1 MNGHRLVGKELR
13 DLLPQKPP
21 FVLLDAA
28 EVDIEAGRVRGWK
41 GFGATEELLPRDR
54 AGRLAPSLLVECMGQ
69 AAIVLMRSKG
79 GGGEV
84 LLGGL
89 NGLRFGAFPR
99 TGSLVE
105 IEVEIDRPLHNGVIF
120 RGRVLSEGRV
130 LLEAERMIAV
140 DAPGGA

>member
-1 MNGHRLVGKELR
+1 MSGRRLVGKELR

-28 EVDIEAGRVRGWK
+28 EVDVDAGRVRGWK
-41 GFGATEELLPRDR
+41 GFGSTEELLPRDR
-54 AGRLAPSLLVECMGQ
+54 AGRLAPSLLVECLGQ
-69 AAIVLMRSKG
+69 AAIVLMRSQG

-89 NGLRFGAFPR
+89 NGLRYGEFPSV
-99 TGSLVE
+99 GSLVE
-105 IEVEIDRPLHNGVIF
+105 VEVEVDRSLHNGVIF
-120 RGRVLSEGRV
+120 RGRALSGGKM
-130 LLEAERMIAV
+130 LLEAERMIAI